1 MAVITVADVLK
12 HAEDFERML
21 TEYYAGLAEHSV
33 RDGVRMLAD
42 YMARHRLRM
51 VDMLSKLSAERVER
65 ISAIPIPYEPQ
76 AADCRCFE
84 GLDLPPGATAQEVLD
99 AATTLDECLVRLY
112 RQALR
117 QLADD
122 EEAGALF
129 EALIEAEQQDEIEL
143 KKIKAMDYF

>member
-21 TEYYAGLAEHSV
+21 SEYYAGLAEHTV

-42 YMARHRLRM
+42 YMARHRLRII
-51 VDMLSKLSAERVER
+51 DMLDKLSAERVKR
-65 ISAIPIPYEPQ
+65 LHAIPIPYEPQ

-84 GLDLPPGATAQEVLD
+84 GLDLPPGATARQVLD
-99 AATTLDECLVRLY
+99 AATMLDECLIKLY

-122 EEAGALF
+122 EEARALF
-129 EALIEAEQQDEIEL
+129 EALIKAEQQDEIEL
-143 KKIKAMDYF
+143 KKIRAMDYF